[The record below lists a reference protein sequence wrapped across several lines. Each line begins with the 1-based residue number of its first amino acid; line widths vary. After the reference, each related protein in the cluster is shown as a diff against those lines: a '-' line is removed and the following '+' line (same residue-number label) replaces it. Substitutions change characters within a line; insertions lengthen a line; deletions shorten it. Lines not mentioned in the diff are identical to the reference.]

1 MNLLKKLLR
10 QLLRYLFAHWQ
21 VALWISGCLAL
32 FCNFIFFFPGYMSND
47 SILMYYA
54 ARGDVPSDL
63 APVMLGLI
71 WRVLYQITG
80 QMSSLLFLQLAML
93 WSSLCLFATYVFKKS
108 KSRKYSLMVLA
119 IGILPFVFNISGV
132 IWRDCQMVFAL
143 MLATSLILWF
153 KEIKNVWRRVGLFI
167 LIILLIMY
175 AAVSRYNAI
184 IAVVPMVFLAVRNS
198 GFVKKTYVQVFLA
211 VLSIPLVFIFLLP
224 SINSLMG
231 ATKSN
236 NQPGLLLDDIV
247 RVSDKDV
254 LSSIEMPVG
263 LRASLL
269 KIQDCSI
276 NTDRLVDNMGF
287 CADNET
293 RVILYQN
300 YNEFQRVWLQI
311 ITSNPFRYIKYKATM
326 YLYVLFPV
334 KSYIYVW
341 QDGIVANRYNIT
353 VKYDFLRVIGFAYTN
368 FFSRYL
374 RMIYEPWFWL
384 VSGLALLY
392 ASARKRGI
400 HVLLTNTLCVSG
412 VLYIL
417 GYIPTGVAPDYR
429 YIYWPVLAIIIAF
442 VLYILDN
449 FGNKI
454 VKIKKLVS
462 LNRN

>member
-1 MNLLKKLLR
+1 MVIKNKFNAILKCAKDNWVVTIIILT
-10 QLLRYLFAHWQ
+10 
-21 VALWISGCLAL
+21 CLA
-32 FCNFIFFFPGYMSND
+32 FIANFIFFFPGYMSND
-47 SILMYYA
+47 SILMYYV

-80 QMSSLLFLQLAML
+80 QMSSLLFFQLAML

-153 KEIKNVWRRVGLFI
+153 KEIKHIWSRIALFI

-184 IAVVPMVFLAVRNS
+184 IAVAPMVFLAVRNS
-198 GFVKKTYVQVFLA
+198 GFIKKTYIQVILA
-211 VLSIPLVFIFLLP
+211 VLSIPLVFLVLLP
-224 SINSLMG
+224 LINSLMG

-236 NQPGLLLDDIV
+236 NQPGLLLDDII
-247 RVSDKDV
+247 RVSDRDV
-254 LSSIEMPVG
+254 LNNLEIPTD
-263 LRASLL
+263 LRVSLI
-269 KIQDCSI
+269 KIQDCSFA
-276 NTDRLVDNMGF
+276 TDRLVDNIGF
-287 CADNET
+287 CADNEI
-293 RVILYQN
+293 RLDLYEN
-300 YNEFQRVWLQI
+300 SSEFQRIWLKI
-311 ITSNPFRYIKYKATM
+311 ITSNPFGYIKYKAKM
-326 YLYVLFPV
+326 YLNVLFPV

-341 QDGIVANRYNIT
+341 QDGIVANKYNVT
-353 VKYDFLRVIGFAYTN
+353 VQFDSLRTIGFAYTN

-374 RMIYEPWFWL
+374 RMAYEPWFWL

-392 ASARKRGI
+392 VSIKKRGI
-400 HVLLTNTLCVSG
+400 HTLLINVLCVSG

-417 GYIPTGVAPDYR
+417 GYIPTGIAPDYR

-442 VLYILDN
+442 VLFKIDRRSRLK
-449 FGNKI
+449 NKKA
-454 VKIKKLVS
+454 V
-462 LNRN
+462 N